1 MIMKMRNQSHSLFFV
16 ICFYFHNRSVLGSTE
31 NHPIFWVLVFYSLHS
46 LSERVLKN
54 PITLMRK
61 CFFCLSIYPPGPDSP
76 SRENWKIHFDHL
88 VMIRLMFET
97 IFSRYTFCSC
107 RKARGLLSGESAR
120 VFSAFHNSPSAPV

>member
-61 CFFCLSIYPPGPDSP
+61 CFFCLSIYPPR
-76 SRENWKIHFDHL
+76 SRQPIEGKLENSFRSLGNDKIN
-88 VMIRLMFET
+88 V
-97 IFSRYTFCSC
+97 
-107 RKARGLLSGESAR
+107 
-120 VFSAFHNSPSAPV
+120 